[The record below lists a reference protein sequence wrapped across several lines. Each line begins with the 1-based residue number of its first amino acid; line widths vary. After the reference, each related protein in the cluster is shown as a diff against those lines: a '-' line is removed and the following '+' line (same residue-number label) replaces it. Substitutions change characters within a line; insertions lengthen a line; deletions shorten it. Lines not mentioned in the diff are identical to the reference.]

1 MGHKIVCPSC
11 RKAFSSV
18 TANSQTLAK
27 CPECGNIAIFYNYKF
42 RPPKRTDLK
51 AWKVVSLLNEHGFNY
66 QHIYKGLS
74 LYRWYDSENQVAYP
88 KTLDEAREFI
98 IKYKKTR

>member
-1 MGHKIVCPSC
+1 MGDKMVCLNC
-11 RKAFSSV
+11 RKAFSAATDNV
-18 TANSQTLAK
+18 HKPAN
-27 CPECGNIAIFYNYKF
+27 CPKCGNAFIFYNHKF
-42 RPPKRTDLK
+42 RPPKKTDLK

-66 QHIYKGLS
+66 QHIYKDLS